1 MASAAS
7 PIHHRPIFSTTMEL
21 RWARRPVTR
30 KPHVL
35 RLPPSAGP
43 SSVPIYISTRPGHV
57 DPGALRDLYASCNL
71 SCGRFPD
78 VGPGRR
84 VPEEEGG
91 GGIPLDKLRV
101 ALAHSAVV
109 VSVFCRDEDLSP
121 DAEQSAVVG
130 IGGLVSK
137 VLPRVDPSDGR
148 LVGFGRAV
156 SDLGLTASIYDVMV
170 FPSLRGMGIGRMIVK
185 RIVRILTSRDIY
197 DIAALCSENERPL
210 FEACGFGDDI
220 LGSTTMMYTR
230 TASNGHGVVKCAGP
244 NLLLVP
250 TPKDRTASSTSTNSL
265 N

>member
-1 MASAAS
+1 MASVAS
-7 PIHHRPIFSTTMEL
+7 SKQMTHHPNFSKTMEL
-21 RWARRPVTR
+21 RWAKRPTNTR
-30 KPHVL
+30 KPRKL
-35 RLPPSAGP
+35 QFPPSTGP

-57 DPGALRDLYASCNL
+57 DPGALRDLYASCDL
-71 SCGRFPD
+71 SCHRLPD
-78 VGPGRR
+78 VGHDRR
-84 VPEEEGG
+84 AREDGAVGLG
-91 GGIPLDKLRV
+91 KLRI
-101 ALAHSAVV
+101 ALAHSSVV

-121 DAEQSAVVG
+121 DAEQSAAVG

-137 VLPRVDPSDGR
+137 MLPRVDPSDGR

-170 FPSLRGMGIGRMIVK
+170 IPSFRGMGIGRMIVK

-230 TASNGHGVVKCAGP
+230 TLSDGHGVVKPAGR

-250 TPKDRTASSTSTNSL
+250 TPKDHAAS
-265 N
+265 